1 MLLRAQVVRGETVL
15 EHLPDVGVGGK
26 DPVVAFQQLG
36 AIVEQGDLVLQLRTA
51 TMQLGEM
58 PIDRR
63 EFVEQ
68 LRRLEVHVQQ
78 TLVTLEV
85 LEVLEVLEEPF
96 YHRERGQ
103 GLTVVAGI
111 VVAGRR

>member
-1 MLLRAQVVRGETVL
+1 MLLRAQVVLGETVL

-85 LEVLEVLEEPF
+85 LEVLEEPF